1 MMAVSAQD
9 MQSWCATLLAGRKA
23 APGLTLADYLEAIPG
38 LAALDEVPSG
48 TPVLVRGDVDAKPG
62 PAVGE
67 GDVRLRSMVDTLEFG
82 RQHGWKQIVFGHIG
96 RKPEGSLAKVARRL
110 GELVNCDVPLVAD
123 WLDESSMTVLPAAV
137 EQVAAAEPGAII
149 LLENTRKYDVERVL
163 WQATPADLPTVAPK
177 LAKLA
182 NQFATKL
189 ANVYVFEAL
198 SAGSLDACSVAVPA
212 AMDRVA
218 LGSYVEQEFAG
229 PMMQC
234 LKAQL
239 VIFSGLKIDKLDDL
253 EAMVNRGKIRR
264 LFAAGSLAMALR
276 KAAGEL
282 DGKDV
287 CLGVAEDSSHSDKP
301 YYIPPARVEQG
312 KRMIADG
319 RHKGIEFV
327 LPVDSVIADGSTV
340 DELRPGDQQFDI
352 GPKTSELFER
362 KVGDFITDKG
372 KNKVAFHN
380 GVFGMFEDPRFEEG
394 SRRFMSQLKRM
405 TDAGVEVYIG
415 GGEGGTALEKY
426 GQPNWVTHVFTA
438 GGTVL
443 NALGSEP
450 VPYLVALRAAGEPVS
465 S

>member
-1 MMAVSAQD
+1 
-9 MQSWCATLLAGRKA
+9 
-23 APGLTLADYLEAIPG
+23 
-38 LAALDEVPSG
+38 
-48 TPVLVRGDVDAKPG
+48 
-62 PAVGE
+62 
-67 GDVRLRSMVDTLEFG
+67 
-82 RQHGWKQIVFGHIG
+82 
-96 RKPEGSLAKVARRL
+96 
-110 GELVNCDVPLVAD
+110 
-123 WLDESSMTVLPAAV
+123 
-137 EQVAAAEPGAII
+137 
-149 LLENTRKYDVERVL
+149 
-163 WQATPADLPTVAPK
+163 
-177 LAKLA
+177 
-182 NQFATKL
+182 
-189 ANVYVFEAL
+189 
-198 SAGSLDACSVAVPA
+198 
-212 AMDRVA
+212 
-218 LGSYVEQEFAG
+218 
-229 PMMQC
+229 
-234 LKAQL
+234 
-239 VIFSGLKIDKLDDL
+239 
-253 EAMVNRGKIRR
+253 
-264 LFAAGSLAMALR
+264 MALR

-340 DELRPGDQQFDI
+340 DEMRPGDQQFDI

-394 SRRFMSQLKRM
+394 TRRFMSQLKRM